1 MALHKG
7 RVVLLVMDS
16 VGVGAT
22 PDASNYGDEAANTL
36 AHVASFVGGATLPTL
51 QSLGLGN
58 ITSVDGMPPV
68 SSPEGAYGKCRELSA
83 GKDTATGHWEIAGLK
98 IDAPFPVF
106 PDGFPPEII
115 DPFVA
120 QTGRGVLCNKPASG
134 TVILDELGPKHMETG
149 DFIVYTSGDSVFQ
162 IAAHEDVVP
171 LEELYSACKIA
182 RKILDA
188 HQVARVIARPFV
200 GTAPG
205 NFKRTYNRK
214 DYAVPPPEQTV
225 LDSLVESG
233 HTVYGVGKIPDIYCG
248 RGISEGIHTE
258 GNVDGMKKT
267 AALLD
272 RIDTG
277 FVFVNLVDFDS
288 QYGHRRNPSGYY
300 DCLVEFDRELKS
312 LRGGLR
318 KDDIVMITADH
329 GNDPTQPGTDHTREY
344 VPILAFGTES
354 AAGVN
359 LGERESFADIGATV
373 AELYGVNAPPYGKS
387 FAKEILG

>member
-120 QTGRGVLCNKPASG
+120 QTGRCL
-134 TVILDELGPKHMETG
+134 L
-149 DFIVYTSGDSVFQ
+149 YTSD
-162 IAAHEDVVP
+162 AADE
-171 LEELYSACKIA
+171 
-182 RKILDA
+182 
-188 HQVARVIARPFV
+188 
-200 GTAPG
+200 
-205 NFKRTYNRK
+205 
-214 DYAVPPPEQTV
+214 
-225 LDSLVESG
+225 
-233 HTVYGVGKIPDIYCG
+233 
-248 RGISEGIHTE
+248 
-258 GNVDGMKKT
+258 
-267 AALLD
+267 
-272 RIDTG
+272 
-277 FVFVNLVDFDS
+277 
-288 QYGHRRNPSGYY
+288 
-300 DCLVEFDRELKS
+300 
-312 LRGGLR
+312 
-318 KDDIVMITADH
+318 
-329 GNDPTQPGTDHTREY
+329 
-344 VPILAFGTES
+344 
-354 AAGVN
+354 
-359 LGERESFADIGATV
+359 
-373 AELYGVNAPPYGKS
+373 
-387 FAKEILG
+387 